1 MEVALCGL
9 ELVCRDVTASHESFG
24 VEGSNAALCLNQVV
38 HQRLGHRGVIT
49 LVVTAATVADDV
61 DDHIALEG
69 LAVGESEFS
78 DTEHC
83 FGVVAVDMEN
93 RRLNGLRHIRG
104 IHRGPRVVREGREAD
119 LVVHNDVNRST
130 GPVGAKLRHLE
141 CFEHHTLTGHSSIT
155 VDQDRENAEAANG
168 AAVLLGA
175 NDALQHAVHSLEV

>member
-38 HQRLGHRGVIT
+38 HQRLGHRGVVAF
-49 LVVTAATVADDV
+49 VVPAATVADDV

-69 LAVGESEFS
+69 LAVGKSEFS
-78 DTEHC
+78 DTEHG
-83 FGVVAVDMEN
+83 FGVIAVDVEN
-93 RRLNGLRHIRG
+93 RRLDGLRHIGGVDRG
-104 IHRGPRVVREGREAD
+104 SRIVREGREAD

-130 GPVGAKLRHLE
+130 GPVRTKLRHLQ
-141 CFEHHTLTGHSSIT
+141 CFEHHTLTGHSSIA
-155 VDQDRENAEAANG
+155 VDQDGKNSEAANG